1 MPYTKQTWVDNNLS
15 YPVSA
20 ARMGA
25 IENGI
30 EAAAIVADIGHRSLT
45 TTQRDALGAV
55 TTGTMIY
62 NSTTAQIEAYLA
74 GAWVKIPTA
83 DDEAYAYIYHN
94 TAVTFAANTNTRI
107 PWSSITNN
115 KNVTLSSGSI
125 VFAKTGVYEVN
136 MGMRLGVGT
145 DVWTGM
151 NFWNTNTSSIMA
163 YGYGV
168 GQVGTNDPAGVS
180 WQMLVNVTSTSHLH
194 DIRIYR
200 AGSTLLTS
208 VPDGNAGWTYTT
220 TVKRLSS

>member
-1 MPYTKQTWVDNNLS
+1 MAGAGVKTFTNSTLTAAEMNTYLMQQSVMTFA
-15 YPVSA
+15 SA
-20 ARMGA
+20 AAR
-25 IENGI
+25 
-30 EAAAIVADIGHRSLT
+30 
-45 TTQRDALGAV
+45 
-55 TTGTMIY
+55 
-62 NSTTAQIEAYLA
+62 TTAFSAASITASA
-74 GAWVKIPTA
+74 GMVSFLTDVGEMQMYNGASWVKVPTA

-125 VFAKTGVYEVN
+125 VFGKTGVYEIN

-145 DVWTGM
+145 DVWTGI

-163 YGYGV
+163 YGYGI
-168 GQVGTNDPAGVS
+168 GQVGSNDPAGVS

-200 AGSTLLTS
+200 AGSTLATS